1 MIDISNERFFG
12 AKASGVGQVGVDK
25 QLPLGPYQW
34 QLLKVDDDVYQ
45 VVSDGTRDVLAAHPS
60 LYLEHL
66 GELGEVHGE
75 LVRGEARAMGAEQS
89 NTNLVVGDTLVK
101 VFRKLER
108 GLNPDVEIL
117 SRIENSHVAPVTAYV
132 TYDGMTLAMQQ
143 EMLAG
148 DDGFELATSG
158 AELDSRALGE
168 AIASVHASLAAEFGV
183 KESTT
188 LANELNSRLTES
200 IRRAPVLAE
209 FEDAI
214 RARYEVLNQP
224 LQVQRVHGDLH
235 LGQTLKRRGGAAH
248 WYLIDFEG
256 EPARPLAQR
265 VEPDHRL
272 RDLAGMVRS
281 YGYARHIGGHDEAWE
296 SDNVAALKS
305 GYGGVDGVDGVDED
319 ILAAYIAD
327 KAAYEVVYEA
337 NNRPD
342 WVDIPLTALRSIVW
356 D

>member
-1 MIDISNERFFG
+1 MIDISKERFFG
-12 AKASGVGQVGVDK
+12 AKASGVGQVSVVK
-25 QLPLGPYQW
+25 QLPLGPYLW
-34 QLLKVDDDVYQ
+34 QLLQVDDDIYQ
-45 VVSDGTRDVLAAHPS
+45 VVAGGDRDVLAANPTT
-60 LYLEHL
+60 YVEHL
-66 GELGEVHGE
+66 SELGEVHGE

-117 SRIENSHVAPVTAYV
+117 SRIDNPHVAPVTAYV

-143 EMLAG
+143 AMLDG

-158 AELDSRALGE
+158 AALDSRALGE
-168 AIASVHASLAAEFGV
+168 AIGSVHASLAAEFGV
-183 KESTT
+183 RESTT
-188 LANELNSRLTES
+188 LADELNSRLTES

-224 LQVQRVHGDLH
+224 LAIQRVHGDLH
-235 LGQTLKRRGGAAH
+235 LGQTLKRRAGTSH

-265 VEPDHRL
+265 VQPDHRL

-281 YGYARHIGGHDEAWE
+281 YGYARHIGGHAEAWE
-296 SDNVAALKS
+296 NDNVAALKA
-305 GYGGVDGVDGVDED
+305 GYGDVDED

-342 WVDIPLTALRSIVW
+342 WVDIPLTALRSIV
-356 D
+356 